1 MVNRI
6 LIRIKVL
13 QIVYAYYQNGNGNL
27 QSAEND
33 LQFSLKKSYELYLS
47 FLLLLIEVT
56 HLQSQIIETKKEKY
70 IPTQEE
76 LNPNMRF
83 VNNRVIAQLAA
94 DKGFWQLIKE
104 NGISWDNDEDFVKRV
119 LELILSSDLYAEYLE
134 AEEDSYE
141 HDLQF
146 WAKAFKQLICDNEMI
161 EEHLEEKSIFWNDDV
176 EIIESFVLKTIKRF
190 KETQPA
196 TSALQPMFKGEED
209 RTFAIKLLRQTF
221 LKKEEYRELIGRY
234 LTNWE
239 ADRIAHI
246 DMVILQIALAE
257 IFAFPTIHTS
267 ISMNEYI
274 EIAKYYSSPKKVPF
288 INAILEAIIRDAK
301 RDHKLLKE

>member
-161 EEHLEEKSIFWNDDV
+161 EEHLEDKSIFWNDDV

-257 IFAFPTIHTS
+257 IFVFPTIHTS

>member
-13 QIVYAYYQNGNGNL
+13 QIVYAYYQNGNGDL
-27 QSAEND
+27 KSAEND

-56 HLQSQIIETKKEKY
+56 HLQNQILETKKGKY
-70 IPTQEE
+70 IPTEEE

-83 VNNRVIAQLAA
+83 VNNRIVAQLTA
-94 DKGFWQLIKE
+94 DKSFWKQVKD
-104 NGISWDNDEDFVKRV
+104 NGVSWDNDEDFVKRI
-119 LELILSSDLYAEYLE
+119 LDLILSSDVYAEYLE

-141 HDLQF
+141 RDLQF
-146 WAKAFKQLICDNEMI
+146 WVKAFKQLICDNEMI
-161 EEHLEEKSIFWNDDV
+161 EEYLEDKSIFWNDDV
-176 EIIESFVLKTIKRF
+176 EIIESFVLKTIKRL

-196 TSALQPMFKGEED
+196 TAALLPMFKDEED

-234 LTNWE
+234 LTNWD
-239 ADRIAHI
+239 ADRVANI

-288 INAILEAIIRDAK
+288 INATLESIIRDAK
-301 RDHKLLKE
+301 RDHKLLKD

>member
-1 MVNRI
+1 MINRI

-161 EEHLEEKSIFWNDDV
+161 EEHLEDKSIFWNDDV

>member
-13 QIVYAYYQNGNGNL
+13 QIVYAYYQNGNGDL
-27 QSAEND
+27 KSAEND

-56 HLQSQIIETKKEKY
+56 HLQNQILETKKGKY
-70 IPTQEE
+70 IPTEEE
-76 LNPNMRF
+76 LNPKMRF
-83 VNNRVIAQLAA
+83 VNNRIVAQLAA
-94 DKGFWQLIKE
+94 DKSFWKQVKD
-104 NGISWDNDEDFVKRV
+104 NGVSWDNDEDFVKRI
-119 LELILSSDLYAEYLE
+119 LDLILSSDVYAEYLE

-141 HDLQF
+141 RDLQF
-146 WAKAFKQLICDNEMI
+146 WVKAFKQLICDNEMI
-161 EEHLEEKSIFWNDDV
+161 EEYLEDKSIFWNDDV
-176 EIIESFVLKTIKRF
+176 EIIESFVLKTIKRL
-190 KETQPA
+190 KETQPVTA
-196 TSALQPMFKGEED
+196 ALLPMFKDEED

-234 LTNWE
+234 LTNWD
-239 ADRIAHI
+239 ADRVANI

-267 ISMNEYI
+267 ISMNEYT

-288 INAILEAIIRDAK
+288 INATLESIIRDAK
-301 RDHKLLKE
+301 RDHKLLKD

>member
-83 VNNRVIAQLAA
+83 VNNRVIAQLAT

-161 EEHLEEKSIFWNDDV
+161 EEHLEDKSIFWNDDV

-274 EIAKYYSSPKKVPF
+274 EIAKYYSSPQKVPF

>member
-161 EEHLEEKSIFWNDDV
+161 EEHLEDKSIFWNDDV

>member
-161 EEHLEEKSIFWNDDV
+161 EEHLEDKSIFWNDDV
-176 EIIESFVLKTIKRF
+176 EIIELFVLKTIKRF

>member
-94 DKGFWQLIKE
+94 DKSFWQLIKE

-161 EEHLEEKSIFWNDDV
+161 EEHLEDKSIFWNDDV